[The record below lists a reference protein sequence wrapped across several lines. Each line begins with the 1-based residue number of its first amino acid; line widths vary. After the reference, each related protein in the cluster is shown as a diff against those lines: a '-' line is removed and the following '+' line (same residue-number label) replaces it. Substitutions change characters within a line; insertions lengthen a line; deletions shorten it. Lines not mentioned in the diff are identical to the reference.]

1 MNKLALSAELAATC
15 NALGTV
21 DPVTQKYLG
30 DTDAYTIETVKDL
43 IRYLRRDNESHE
55 TRRQL
60 GATAVIQT
68 NLIPL
73 LKLKWRNS
81 ELFDV
86 LLRYVS
92 CCIDSNKNI

>member
-1 MNKLALSAELAATC
+1 MSYILSAELAATC

-21 DPVTQKYLG
+21 DPVTGQYLG
-30 DTDAYTIETVKDL
+30 DTDSNTIETVKDL

-60 GATAVIQT
+60 GATQVVQT

-73 LKLKWRNS
+73 LKQNWQNE

-86 LLRYVS
+86 LLR
-92 CCIDSNKNI
+92 